1 MPVITVTLIEG
12 YDAVTRRR
20 LSERLTD
27 AALATIAA
35 PVEGV
40 TVIVN
45 EVAPA
50 SYMRGRSAK
59 TPGPAPTPPAEVCL
73 AFLDAVGRRDLAAAV
88 ALTGEGFTMTFPGG
102 ARFTDFGQLLDW
114 AAPRYRRIAKT
125 IERVEEAPL
134 GVRVA
139 VHVSGTLSGEWPD
152 GAAFAGIRF
161 IDRFEVERGL
171 IHSQEVW
178 NDLAQ
183 PAANP

>member
-12 YDAVTRRR
+12 YDAATRRR

-27 AALATIAA
+27 AVLATISA

-40 TVIVN
+40 TVIIN

-50 SYMRGRSAK
+50 SYMRGRTAK
-59 TPGPAPTPPAEVCL
+59 TPGPAPAPPAEVCL
-73 AFLDAVGRRDLAAAV
+73 AFLDAFGRRDLDAAA
-88 ALTGEGFTMTFPGG
+88 ALTGGDFTMTFPGG
-102 ARFTDFGQLLDW
+102 MRFTGFRELLDW
-114 AAPRYRRIAKT
+114 AAPRYRCIAKT

-139 VHVSGTLSGEWPD
+139 VYVSGTLSGEWPD

-171 IHSQEVW
+171 IRCQDVW
-178 NDLAQ
+178 NDLAESTGRS
-183 PAANP
+183 

>member
-12 YDAVTRRR
+12 YDAATRRR
-20 LSERLTD
+20 LGERLTD
-27 AALATIAA
+27 AAMATIAA
-35 PVEGV
+35 PAEGV
-40 TVIVN
+40 TVIIN

-50 SYMRGRSAK
+50 SYMRGRTAK

-73 AFLDAVGRRDLAAAV
+73 AFLDAVGRRDLDAAA
-88 ALTGEGFTMTFPGG
+88 AMTGEGFTMTFPGG
-102 ARFTDFGQLLDW
+102 ARFTEFRQLLDW

-134 GVRVA
+134 GARVA
-139 VHVSGTLSGEWPD
+139 VYVSGTLSGEWPD

-178 NDLAQ
+178 NDLAES
-183 PAANP
+183 AINN

>member
-12 YDAVTRRR
+12 YDTATRCR
-20 LSERLTD
+20 LGERLTD
-27 AALATIAA
+27 AVLATIAA

-40 TVIVN
+40 TVIIN
-45 EVAPA
+45 EVSPA
-50 SYMRGRSAK
+50 SYMRGRTAK
-59 TPGPAPTPPAEVCL
+59 TPGPAPAPPAEVCL
-73 AFLDAVGRRDLAAAV
+73 AFLDAVGRRDLEAAA
-88 ALTGEGFTMTFPGG
+88 ALTGDGFTMTFPGG
-102 ARFTDFGQLLDW
+102 VRFTEFRQLLDW

-139 VHVSGTLSGEWPD
+139 VYVSGILSGQWPD
-152 GAAFAGIRF
+152 DSAFTGIRF

-171 IHSQEVW
+171 IRCQDVW

-183 PAANP
+183 STGSP